1 MRYSTLFLS
10 LFLGL
15 TATAVVSAPATVE
28 AASFDYS
35 KVKNWSVR
43 PIASNNVLNFSG
55 ELSRNEGYI
64 TALNLD
70 PNALDNGHENISIN
84 GLGFAGYYTTG
95 RQGGPDPNSTR
106 TASLEGTNGFSNFF
120 NYLNSNNIPVSSI
133 GFNLDQKEGLDFTR
147 GWNLGEDKLGQDWF
161 ASTDSPV
168 EERIYRANPDDVK
181 IYLSYGTTQL
191 VDLGYSDIFFVADN
205 GPNPDFNDNFNVSV
219 TAPVPVSK
227 VAGLDSLASG
237 LANAFLKDVAEA
249 GGSVQWISEDPSLEA
264 EFYDFNGY
272 QINTVGGVPIELR
285 AVRAESQPVPEPT
298 SILAIIMFGGLG
310 TVMRFKQKRNEQQQ

>member
-1 MRYSTLFLS
+1 MRYSTLS
-10 LFLGL
+10 VFLGL
-15 TATAVVSAPATVE
+15 TAIAVVSAPATVK

-35 KVKNWSVR
+35 KVENWSVR
-43 PIASNNVLNFSG
+43 PIASNNLLNFNA

-64 TALNLD
+64 TALNIAQ
-70 PNALDNGHENISIN
+70 NAPDHGHENISIN

-95 RQGGPDPNSTR
+95 RQGGPDQNSTR
-106 TASLEGTNGFSNFF
+106 TASLEGLNGFSNFL
-120 NYLNSNNIPVSSI
+120 NYLKDNNISLSSI
-133 GFNLDQKEGLDFTR
+133 GFNLDQKEGLDFTK

-161 ASTDSPV
+161 ASTDSPI
-168 EERIYRANPDDVK
+168 EERIYRANPDNVK

-205 GPNPDFNDNFNVSV
+205 GPDPDFSDNFNVSV
-219 TAPVPVSK
+219 TEPVPVSK

-237 LANAFLKDVAEA
+237 LADAFLKDVAEA

-285 AVRAESQPVPEPT
+285 AVRANTKPIPEPA
-298 SILAIIMFGGLG
+298 SIFGIIMFGGLG
-310 TVMRFKQKRNEQQQ
+310 AVARFKQKRNKQQQ